1 MMSHGFHKAR
11 VRGFLGSLIGLLAAG
26 YFGYH
31 AVQGSRGVLSLAQLN
46 TEISEAKHLLALR
59 KAEEADLQARVDRLS
74 PNSLDPDLLDER
86 ARQMLNRIRPDE
98 RVILLPQGGG
108 K

>member
-1 MMSHGFHKAR
+1 MSHGFHKTR
-11 VRGFLGSLIGLLAAG
+11 MRGFLGSLIGLLAAG

-46 TEISEAKHLLALR
+46 AEIAEAKHILALR
-59 KAEEADLQARVDRLS
+59 KAEQEELQARVDRLS
-74 PNSLDPDLLDER
+74 PDSLDPDLLDER
-86 ARQMLNRIRPDE
+86 ARKMLNRIRPDE
-98 RVILLPQGGG
+98 LVILLPQMDG